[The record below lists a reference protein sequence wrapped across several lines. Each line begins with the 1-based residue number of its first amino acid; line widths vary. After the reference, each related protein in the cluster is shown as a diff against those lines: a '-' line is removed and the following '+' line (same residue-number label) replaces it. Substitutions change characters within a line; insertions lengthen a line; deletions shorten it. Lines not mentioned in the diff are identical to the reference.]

1 MTRVLATVAVGLFG
15 LWPAAAG
22 ESAAWAALRENGRVA
37 LLRHAATAGGAGDPP
52 GFRLEDC
59 ATQRNL
65 TEAGRAQ
72 ARALGARF
80 RAEGIRVAKVL
91 TSEWC
96 RCRETAALMEI
107 GPVEPAPTFN
117 NAYSLRHQ
125 ASVLTAGARS
135 IIVAW
140 KGPGVLL
147 VVTHGANIRPL
158 TGLDPGEGGI
168 VVVEPEPGSREG
180 LKVIGRIAPAG

>member
-1 MTRVLATVAVGLFG
+1 MTRVLATVALGLFG
-15 LWPAAAG
+15 LWPAAAD
-22 ESAAWAALRENGRVA
+22 ESAWAALRENGRVA

-52 GFRLEDC
+52 GFNLEDC

-72 ARALGARF
+72 ARTLGARF
-80 RAEGIRVAKVL
+80 RAEGIWVAKVL

-96 RCRETAALMEI
+96 RCRETGALMEI
-107 GPVEPAPTFN
+107 GLVEPAPTFN
-117 NAYSLRHQ
+117 NPTACGTRPPCSL
-125 ASVLTAGARS
+125 AAPGRS
-135 IIVAW
+135 LPLGR
-140 KGPGVLL
+140 GPGVLV

-168 VVVEPEPGSREG
+168 VIVEPEPGS
-180 LKVIGRIAPAG
+180 GRV